1 MAQFYGYSVCLIAL
15 IVALVSTTSL
25 IDAVFDRAN
34 PLQSEGGFG
43 ASLVSFEAYKSTYR
57 REQAMFDRSGTARP
71 DTVPEATLRQQYD
84 ATVRD
89 RIATTRYRTTKSF
102 VTGTFFLLVALGLFI
117 FHWRWVR
124 GLNHMAAA

>member
-1 MAQFYGYSVCLIAL
+1 
-15 IVALVSTTSL
+15 
-25 IDAVFDRAN
+25 
-34 PLQSEGGFG
+34 
-43 ASLVSFEAYKSTYR
+43 
-57 REQAMFDRSGTARP
+57 MFDRSGTARP